1 MATKVNTT
9 RISVTVS
16 RADYEALKGMAEE
29 DGRSIS
35 NLVGKIIKDYLNKEA
50 GGN

>member
-16 RADYEALKGMAEE
+16 KADYEALKGKAEA
-29 DGRSIS
+29 DNRSIS
-35 NLVGKIIKDYLNKEA
+35 NLASKILSEYLKNNK
-50 GGN
+50 

>member
-1 MATKVNTT
+1 MPVSKDKT
-9 RISVTVS
+9 RVSITVS
-16 RADYEALKGMAEE
+16 KKDYELLKRLSEE